1 MMTTLWRPVCLA
13 VVGLLSLTGCS
24 LFGQNKLV
32 RGSVPDSITVT
43 SPAFRDGA
51 PMPVRY
57 VCPQYGGRS
66 RTPPLRW
73 SVAQNGVGSLALVI
87 DDPDSPSGAYVHWV
101 LYNID
106 ATAAELLEN
115 TVPPHAEQAVNTA
128 QKVGYAPPCPPK
140 GEVHRYRFTLYALKD
155 KVPLKNGASLGDALA
170 AIASRTIARGRMTA
184 IFQGAVVKS

>member
-51 PMPVRY
+51 PMPVRFA
-57 VCPQYGGRS
+57 CPQYGGRS
-66 RTPPLRW
+66 KTPPLRW
-73 SVAQNGVGSLALVI
+73 SVAQNGVGSLALVV

-101 LYNID
+101 LFDID
-106 ATAAELLEN
+106 ATANELLEN
-115 TVPPHAEQAVNTA
+115 AIPPRARQATNSEG
-128 QKVGYAPPCPPK
+128 KVGYGAPCPPK
-140 GEVHRYRFTLYALKD
+140 GELHRYRFTLYALKS
-155 KVPLKNGASLGDALA
+155 KVPLGNGASLGDALS

-184 IFQGAVVKS
+184 TFRGAMM

>member
-13 VVGLLSLTGCS
+13 AVGLLSLTGCG
-24 LFGQNKLV
+24 LVGQTKIV

-51 PMPVRY
+51 PMPVRFA
-57 VCPQYGGRS
+57 CPQYGGRS
-66 RTPPLRW
+66 KTPPLRW
-73 SVAQNGVGSLALVI
+73 SVAQNGVGSLALII

-101 LYNID
+101 LFNID
-106 ATAAELLEN
+106 ATANELLEN
-115 TVPPHAEQAVNTA
+115 VVPPRALQTMNTA

-140 GEVHRYRFTLYALKD
+140 GEVHRYRFTLYALKS
-155 KVPLKNGASLGDALA
+155 KVPLRNGASLSDALS

-184 IFQGAVVKS
+184 TFRGAMMS